1 MKSNGKKCPSCRQS
15 YAQVENL
22 DMKEINFNQSKK
34 DLTEARIH
42 HLLSESM
49 VKHAKRTKKLTYRCS
64 SSKNQVHFDQV

>member
-1 MKSNGKKCPSCRQS
+1 VVWCCRQA

-34 DLTEARIH
+34 DLTEAKIH

-49 VKHAKRTKKLTYRCS
+49 AKQAKRTKKLTYRYTNS
-64 SSKNQVHFDQV
+64 LAEARIHHLLYRGHT